1 MCTVSFIPKSSGS
14 FILTSNRDEEPGRKT
29 RPPKLYR
36 LDGTDVLFPKD
47 EVAGGTW
54 IGVSGQKRLVC
65 LLNGGFIAHQRKKKY
80 RMSRGI
86 IVTDLLTTHM
96 LMDEIKAYDFTD
108 IEPFT
113 IILVEWEKEIRLIEL
128 IWDGHHSHISE
139 KPLVPTIWSSSL
151 LYSKSIKDKR
161 EGWFLEFLDSSMN
174 LTAESLLH
182 FHKTAGDGSGDND
195 LIMDR
200 GFVKTK
206 SITQI
211 VLKEKTSFRYED
223 LQKNEVTKATF
234 QFRANGAISL
244 NDGITTLNF

>member
-1 MCTVSFIPKSSGS
+1 MCTVSFVPKSSS
-14 FILTSNRDEEPGRKT
+14 TFVLTSNRDEEPGRNT
-29 RPPKLYR
+29 LPPQLYH
-36 LDGTDVLFPKD
+36 LDGTDVVFPKD

-65 LLNGGFIAHQRKKKY
+65 LLNGGFTAHQRKKKY

-86 IVTDLLTTHM
+86 IVTDLLTTHI
-96 LMDEIKAYDFTD
+96 LMDEIRSYDFTE

-113 IILVEWEKEIRLIEL
+113 IILVDWEKQLRLFEL
-128 IWDGHHSHISE
+128 IWDGAHSHISE

-151 LYSKSIKDKR
+151 LYSNPIKNKR
-161 EGWFLEFLDSSMN
+161 EEWFLKFLDSVGDH

-182 FHKTAGDGSGDND
+182 FHKTAGDGSKDND

-211 VLKEKTSFRYED
+211 ELKERTNFRYED
-223 LQKNEVTKATF
+223 LQKNK
-234 QFRANGAISL
+234 
-244 NDGITTLNF
+244 ITTVAF